1 MYISTLD
8 VETCAKIII
17 DLSLIQSRGIYNVGT
32 KDMVS
37 KKNFALQM
45 SKILKL
51 KINYRNVS
59 CETLAVPRGKNL
71 GLNVKKIEQKLRYSM
86 PTIQQSIRSLA
97 KNYK

>member
-37 KKNFALQM
+37 KKFCPSNVKNFEIEDKL
-45 SKILKL
+45 SKCKF
-51 KINYRNVS
+51 
-59 CETLAVPRGKNL
+59 ETLAVPRGKNL

>member
-37 KKNFALQM
+37 KKKFCP
-45 SKILKL
+45 S
-51 KINYRNVS
+51 
-59 CETLAVPRGKNL
+59 
-71 GLNVKKIEQKLRYSM
+71 NVKNFEIEDKLSKCK
-86 PTIQQSIRSLA
+86 L
-97 KNYK
+97 